1 MRFLASTKKQLLI
14 VLLESEEKEMKYV
27 KLGNT
32 GLEVSKLCLGCM
44 GFGEPGRGREQWSL
58 GEEHS
63 REIIKR
69 ALELG
74 INFFDTANYYS
85 LGSSEEILGKALKD
99 FAKREEVVIASKL
112 YFPMHDGPN
121 SKGLSRKN
129 IFTEINK
136 TLERLQTDYLDLYII
151 HRWDYNTPIEET
163 MEALDDLV
171 KMGKVRYIGASSM
184 HAWQFAKANYIAE
197 KHGWSKFVSMQDLYN
212 LLYREEEREMI
223 PFLKDQ
229 KIAITPWSPLA
240 QGRLTRNL
248 GEVTDRS
255 KQETMSKEQADYA
268 IKADNEIIKRC
279 HELADKKGIS
289 RGKVAMAWVLS
300 KDYVTSPLV
309 GATKVKYLEDAVGSL
324 DVELTKEEIA
334 YLEEPYLPHKI
345 VGYR

>member
-1 MRFLASTKKQLLI
+1 
-14 VLLESEEKEMKYV
+14 MKYV

-58 GEEHS
+58 DEEHS

-74 INFFDTANYYS
+74 INFFDTANYSS

-112 YFPMHDGPN
+112 YFPMHEGPN

-129 IFTEINK
+129 IFTEIDK

-151 HRWDYNTPIEET
+151 HRFDYNTPIEET
-163 MEALDDLV
+163 MEALNDLV

-197 KHGWSKFVSMQDLYN
+197 KNGWVKFVSMQDLYN

-223 PFLKDQ
+223 PLIKDQ
-229 KIAITPWSPLA
+229 KIAMTPWSPLA
-240 QGRLTRNL
+240 QGRLTRDI
-248 GEVTDRS
+248 GVETDRS
-255 KQETMSKEQADYA
+255 KQEAMSKEQDDYA
-268 IKADNEIIKRC
+268 LEADNEVIKRC

-289 RGKVAMAWVLS
+289 RGQVAMAWVLS

-309 GATKVKYLEDAVGSL
+309 GATKIKYLEDAVGAL
-324 DVELTKEEIA
+324 DVELTEEEIA
-334 YLEEPYLPHKI
+334 YLEEPYLPHKV

>member
-1 MRFLASTKKQLLI
+1 
-14 VLLESEEKEMKYV
+14 MKYV

-32 GLEVSKLCLGCM
+32 GLDVSRLCLGCM
-44 GFGEPGRGREQWSL
+44 GFGDPQRGREEWSL
-58 GEEHS
+58 DEEHS

-85 LGSSEEILGKALKD
+85 LGSSEEILGRALKD

-112 YFPMHDGPN
+112 YFPMHEGPN
-121 SKGLSRKN
+121 AKGLSRKN
-129 IFTEINK
+129 IFTEIDK

-163 MEALDDLV
+163 MEALNDLV

-184 HAWQFAKANYIAE
+184 NAWQFVKANAIVE
-197 KHGWSKFVSMQDLYN
+197 KNRWSKFVSMQDLYN

-223 PFLKDQ
+223 SVLKDQ
-229 KIAITPWSPLA
+229 KIAMTPWSPLA
-240 QGRLTRNL
+240 QGRLTRDL
-248 GEVTDRS
+248 GAVTNRS
-255 KQETMSKEQADYA
+255 KQETMSKEQEDYA
-268 IKADNEIIKRC
+268 IEADNEIIRRC

-289 RGKVAMAWVLS
+289 KGQVALAWVLS

-309 GATKVKYLEDAVGSL
+309 GSTKVKYLEDAVGAL

-334 YLEEPYLPHKI
+334 YLEEPYLPHKV
-345 VGYR
+345 VGYK